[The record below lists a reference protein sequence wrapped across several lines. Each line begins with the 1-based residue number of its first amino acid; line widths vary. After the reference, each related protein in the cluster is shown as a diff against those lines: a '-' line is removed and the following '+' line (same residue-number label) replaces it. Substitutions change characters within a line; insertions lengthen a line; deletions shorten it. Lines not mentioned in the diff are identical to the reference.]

1 MAAKS
6 RDAKTQQINK
16 VITHARKKTD
26 GSNME
31 LLEEFLRHYY
41 SAVAVEDLVAR
52 TPADLYAA
60 AASQF
65 EFARKRNSGK
75 PSIRIFNPTSSKHGY
90 TSTHTVIELVND
102 DMPFL
107 VDSASMAINRAG
119 FSIHLTVH
127 PIFKVMRDDK
137 GALQK
142 IVPPHENLVE
152 GRQESFIRI
161 EIDRETDKAFLKELE
176 QSLLDSMQDVRA
188 SVEDWAEM
196 RNCASEIINNLSKQ
210 PPQLDPAEVSE
221 GIKFLDWLVNNHFTF
236 IGYREY
242 DLVKDDGED
251 ILKPVSKSGLGI
263 LRNHARMS
271 SDKGLVLP
279 KDIRETARARELLII
294 TKANSVSTV
303 HRPSYLDYIGIK
315 RFDENGNVIG
325 ERRFLGLFTSSA
337 YSRSPRDIPL
347 LRQKVEQVMLRS
359 RLPFN
364 SHAGK
369 ALLHILET
377 FPRDELLQAST
388 DELFEIAT
396 GVQQLQERQR
406 VKAFLRRDMFGR
418 YFSCL
423 IYVPRERYNTQVR
436 EKIQILLKEQLNG
449 HEVESSAQISESI
462 LARVHLIVRTTPWKF
477 PDYDIQAI
485 EENIEE
491 IVRSWLD
498 KLHDA
503 AVERYGEEQGIKLVH
518 RYGESLPPAYREDVK
533 PKAAVFDLEQMEGV
547 QSGDELRMSL
557 YRPTHNP
564 KGLWRFKLFHAEQP
578 LPISNALPMLE
589 NMGLKVISERPYEVD
604 LPDDSIIWIQDFDIV
619 YGNANGIAP
628 EDVRDIFQD
637 TFLKV
642 SEGLA
647 ENDGF
652 NRLVLAAQL
661 TWREVALMRAYCKYL
676 LQTGIPFSQTYM
688 EQTLVNNAAITRQLV
703 ELFAVRFQPNNS
715 KSRTA
720 ATEKLTVDIKA
731 ALEEVSSLDDDR
743 ILRSFLNVI
752 NATLRTNYYQQ
763 SDNKE
768 IKDYISFKFDPARIP
783 ELPLPKPAYEIWVYS
798 PRVEGVHL
806 RGGKVARGGLRWSD
820 RREDFRTEVLG
831 LVKAQQVKNTLI
843 VPVGSKGGFV
853 VKRPPT
859 KDDREA
865 FMAEGIDCYKTF
877 LRGLLDLT
885 DNIVDGDIV
894 PPKQVVRHDDDDP
907 YLVVAADKGTATFSD
922 LANEVAAEYG
932 FWLGDAFASGGS
944 VGYDH
949 KKMGITAKGAWESV
963 KRHFRELGLDTQTT
977 NFSVVGVGDMAG
989 DVFGNGML
997 LSRHIKL
1004 KAAFNHMHIFID
1016 PFPDPEVSF
1025 QERERM
1031 FNLPRST
1038 WEDYNAE
1045 LISKGGGVYSRSA
1058 KSIKLSPEAREA
1070 LGIEES
1076 VLTPNELIKAILQA
1090 PVDLLWNGGIGTY
1103 VKAKRE
1109 TNAECG
1115 DRANDAL
1122 RINGEDLRCRV
1133 IGEGGNLGMTQL
1145 GRIEFALRGGRVN
1158 TDFIDNAGG
1167 VDCSDH
1173 EVNIKILLN
1182 LAMSDD
1188 TLSMKQRNK
1197 LLLDMT
1203 DEVSELVLRDNYM
1216 QTQAVT
1222 IAEAQ
1227 APSRLNEHMHLIR
1240 QLEREGRLNRALEF
1254 LPDEE
1259 VVAER
1264 RNAGRGLVRPEMSI
1278 LFAYAKMDV
1287 YDALL
1292 ASDVPEDSYL
1302 ANELE
1307 NYFPQPLQQR
1317 YQELMPEHRL
1327 RREIIA
1333 TAVTNSMVHRMGPTF
1348 SHRMQEETG
1357 ASPAD
1362 VARAYTIAREAFGM
1376 RELWVQIEALDN
1388 KVPASIQTAMHIQ
1401 IARLLKH
1408 AAHWL
1413 LDRPEKSADIANAVD
1428 HFTPGIA
1435 ALTSILE
1442 SLMGPVEVN
1451 AFGETIQQYI
1461 DIGVPEALARR
1472 IAALRPL
1479 YSALDIVDIASAQK
1493 IEVQSVAGGYFEIE
1507 SRLDLGWLR
1516 EEIEK
1521 LPVDGH
1527 WQAIARGTLRENL
1540 YAQQRRI
1547 TAVALKKRK
1556 KGSPAVA
1563 AIRSWMSEREQ
1574 RIQHAQR
1581 MLTDM
1586 RSAGSLDFATASVAL
1601 QEIRKI
1607 A

>member
-1 MAAKS
+1 MATKS
-6 RDAKTQQINK
+6 RDAKIKQIEK
-16 VITHARKKTD
+16 VVAHAQKKADSHDT
-26 GSNME
+26 E
-31 LLEEFLRHYY
+31 LLAEFIRHYY
-41 SAVAVEDLVAR
+41 SAVAVEDLTAR
-52 TPADLYAA
+52 TPAELYGAA
-60 AASQF
+60 LSHF
-65 EFARKRNSGK
+65 EFANKRKKNT
-75 PSIRIFNPTSSKHGY
+75 PAIRIFNPTQKKHGY
-90 TSTHTVIELVND
+90 KSTHTIIELVND

-107 VDSASMAINRAG
+107 VDSTGMAINRLG
-119 FSIHLTVH
+119 FAIHLTVH

-137 GALQK
+137 GKIEQ

-152 GRQESFIRI
+152 GQQESFIRL
-161 EIDRETDKAFLKELE
+161 EIDRETDKETLAELE
-176 QSLLDSMQDVRA
+176 QTILSSMHDVRA
-188 SVEDWAEM
+188 AVEDWGDM
-196 RNCASEIINNLSKQ
+196 RASALDIINLLSKQ
-210 PPQLDPAEVSE
+210 PPKLNASEVSE

-236 IGYREY
+236 LGYREY
-242 DLVKDDGED
+242 DLVTEDGDDV
-251 ILKPVSKSGLGI
+251 LKAVPKSGLGI
-263 LRNHARMS
+263 LRNDPKGS
-271 SDKGLVLP
+271 SQSFLVLP
-279 KDIRETARARELLII
+279 QDIRETARAKELLII
-294 TKANSVSTV
+294 TKANSISTV

-315 RFDENGNVIG
+315 RFDDEGNVIG

-388 DELFEIAT
+388 DELFHIAT

-406 VKAFLRRDMFGR
+406 VKVFLRRDMFGR

-436 EKIQILLKEQLNG
+436 EKIMGLLKTELNG
-449 HEVESSAQISESI
+449 HEVESSAQISESV

-477 PDYDIQAI
+477 PDYDIQSI
-485 EENIEE
+485 ESQIEE
-491 IVRSWLD
+491 IVRSWPD
-498 KLHDA
+498 KLRDA
-503 AVERYGEEQGIKLVH
+503 SVEKYGEERGLKLYN
-518 RYGESLPPAYREDVK
+518 RFGEALPAAYREDVK
-533 PKAAVFDLEQMEGV
+533 PKAAAFDLEQMDGV
-547 QSGDELRMSL
+547 QKGDELRMSL

-564 KGLWRFKLFHAEQP
+564 KGLWRFKIFHAEQP
-578 LPISNALPMLE
+578 LPISDALPMLE

-604 LPDDSIIWIQDFDIV
+604 LEDNSIIWIQDFDVI
-619 YGNANGIAP
+619 YSKANGISP
-628 EDVRDIFQD
+628 DDVKEIFHD
-637 TFLKV
+637 TFANV
-642 SEGLA
+642 WAGQA

-661 TWREVALMRAYCKYL
+661 TWREVSLMRGYCKYL

-688 EQTLVNNAAITRQLV
+688 EQTLVNNAPITRKLV
-703 ELFAVRFQPNNS
+703 ELFDLRFSP
-715 KSRTA
+715 SRKKGRAKAAEEGTA
-720 ATEKLTVDIKA
+720 EIKA

-743 ILRSFLNVI
+743 ILRAFLNVI
-752 NATLRTNYYQQ
+752 NATLRSNYFQE
-763 SDNKE
+763 DANGEPKP
-768 IKDYISFKFDPARIP
+768 YISFKFDPNRIP
-783 ELPLPKPAYEIWVYS
+783 ELPLPKPAFEIWVYS
-798 PRVEGVHL
+798 PRIEGVHL

-820 RREDFRTEVLG
+820 RREDFRTEILG

-853 VKRPPT
+853 VKRPPHSG
-859 KDDREA
+859 DREA
-865 FMAEGIDCYKTF
+865 FMAEGVECYKTF
-877 LRGLLDLT
+877 LCGLLDLT
-885 DNIVDGDIV
+885 DNIVDGEIV
-894 PPKQVVRHDDDDP
+894 PPKQVVRHDEDDP

-922 LANEVAAEYG
+922 IANGVAAEYN

-977 NFSVVGVGDMAG
+977 NFSAVGIGDMGG

-1016 PFPDPEVSF
+1016 PFPDPEESF
-1025 QERERM
+1025 KERERM

-1038 WEDYNAE
+1038 WEDYNPE

-1058 KSIKLSPEAREA
+1058 KSIKLSAEAREA

-1076 VLTPNELIKAILQA
+1076 TLTPNELIKAILKA
-1090 PVDLLWNGGIGTY
+1090 PVDLVWNGGIGTY
-1103 VKAKRE
+1103 VKAKHE

-1115 DRANDAL
+1115 DRANDAV

-1145 GRIEFALRGGRVN
+1145 GRIEFASRGGRVN

-1182 LAMSDD
+1182 LVMNEGELTA
-1188 TLSMKQRNK
+1188 KQRNK
-1197 LLLDMT
+1197 LLADMT
-1203 DEVSELVLRDNYM
+1203 DEVSQLVLRDCYM
-1216 QTQAVT
+1216 QTQAIT

-1227 APSRLNEHMHLIR
+1227 APARLEEHMHLVR
-1240 QLEREGRLNRALEF
+1240 LLEREGRLNRALEF

-1259 VVAER
+1259 VISER
-1264 RNAGRGLVRPEMSI
+1264 RNAGRGLVRPELSV

-1287 YDALL
+1287 YDSLL
-1292 ASDVPEDSYL
+1292 DSDVPEDSYL

-1307 NYFPQPLQQR
+1307 HYFPKPLR
-1317 YQELMPEHRL
+1317 KKYKDLMPEHRL

-1348 SHRMQEETG
+1348 AHRLREESG
-1357 ASPAD
+1357 AEAAA
-1362 VARAYTIAREAFGM
+1362 VAKAYTIAREAFGM
-1376 RELWVQIEALDN
+1376 REVWGQIESLDN
-1388 KVPASIQTAMHIQ
+1388 KVPASIQTTMNVQ

-1408 AAHWL
+1408 ATHWL
-1413 LDRPEKSADIANAVD
+1413 LDRPERSSDIADAVS
-1428 HFTPGIA
+1428 HFSSGIVE
-1435 ALTSILE
+1435 LTEILE
-1442 SLMGPVEVN
+1442 QVMGPVEVN
-1451 AFGETIQQYI
+1451 AFAETIQQYV
-1461 DIGVPEALARR
+1461 DIGVPENLARR

-1479 YSALDIVDIASAQK
+1479 YSALDIVEIAASQGSDVKA
-1493 IEVQSVAGGYFEIE
+1493 VASGYFHIE

-1547 TAVALKKRK
+1547 TALALKKRK
-1556 KGSPAVA
+1556 KGA
-1563 AIRSWMSEREQ
+1563 ATVTAINNWLEEREL
-1574 RIQHAQR
+1574 RIQHATR
-1581 MLTDM
+1581 VLADM
-1586 RSAGSLDFATASVAL
+1586 RSAGTLDFATASVAL